1 MCLWLEPRSAWG
13 RGGRGVGCGLH
24 FLWQENPALP
34 QLACLWGAS
43 GISRHRFNVCVCFF
57 LLLSAINPW
66 LFVNVILN
74 FGRLEY
80 SQILKIFLLSVL
92 LWFCQV
98 SGILLLVW
106 NALWKNIGWPVER
119 ERNYLP
125 SQKLQDQV
133 VIMSRWLLGEPIFE
147 WIKECKP
154 WLTAG
159 LHANSTLSSHS
170 ALAASTRSTE
180 SWLTLALFHVGLVLF
195 VHSLCPEQQGPG
207 GGYLSAAC
215 LNKKRLICWIICNFL
230 PFCVCLLNLLSL
242 SKWH

>member
-1 MCLWLEPRSAWG
+1 M
-13 RGGRGVGCGLH
+13 
-24 FLWQENPALP
+24 
-34 QLACLWGAS
+34 
-43 GISRHRFNVCVCFF
+43 
-57 LLLSAINPW
+57 
-66 LFVNVILN
+66 
-74 FGRLEY
+74 
-80 SQILKIFLLSVL
+80 
-92 LWFCQV
+92 
-98 SGILLLVW
+98 
-106 NALWKNIGWPVER
+106 R

-133 VIMSRWLLGEPIFE
+133 VIMSRWLLGEPIFK

-195 VHSLCPEQQGPG
+195 VRSLCPEQQGPG

-215 LNKKRLICWIICNFL
+215 LNKKRFICWIICNFL
-230 PFCVCLLNLLSL
+230 PFCVYFIFFHYPNDIRDYFMLQSFWWWWFNLVIIDWDFSSVGFMNDQCHGLGLTSRTSRFTL
-242 SKWH
+242 CVNGGWHYWFSRFS

>member
-1 MCLWLEPRSAWG
+1 VC
-13 RGGRGVGCGLH
+13 VC
-24 FLWQENPALP
+24 
-34 QLACLWGAS
+34 
-43 GISRHRFNVCVCFF
+43 VCVCFF
-57 LLLSAINPW
+57 FFYQA
-66 LFVNVILN
+66 
-74 FGRLEY
+74 
-80 SQILKIFLLSVL
+80 FLLAEGGCLSMLSWIL
-92 LWFCQV
+92 LIWNIPRSWRFFCYLFWHV
-98 SGILLLVW
+98 SGILLMVW
-106 NALWKNIGWPVER
+106 NALWKNIDDQLR

-133 VIMSRWLLGEPIFE
+133 VIMSRWLLGEPICE

-195 VHSLCPEQQGPG
+195 VRSLCPEQQGPG

-215 LNKKRLICWIICNFL
+215 LNKKRF
-230 PFCVCLLNLLSL
+230 
-242 SKWH
+242 KWH